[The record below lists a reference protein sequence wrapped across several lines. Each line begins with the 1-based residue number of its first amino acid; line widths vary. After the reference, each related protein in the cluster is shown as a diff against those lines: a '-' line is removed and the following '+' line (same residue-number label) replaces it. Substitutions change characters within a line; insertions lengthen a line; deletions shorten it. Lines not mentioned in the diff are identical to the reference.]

1 MKDMSDVFLVCL
13 CVLGIAFVAELVMMT
28 VGGLNPWILVIIVVL
43 AVPASILLV
52 RWKNRRE

>member
-1 MKDMSDVFLVCL
+1 VKNKSDVFLVCL
-13 CVLGIAFVAELVMMT
+13 CVLGIAFVAELIMTT
-28 VGGLNPWILVIIVVL
+28 VGGVNPWILVIIVVL